1 MEEQKRNVLQLAQF
15 ERAFAALQEAIDTD
29 DGDKKSRDSILLS
42 FVFSFEMA
50 CKSMRSALALLG
62 MNVADYASAIL
73 RGAFQARLFD
83 EPAPGR
89 SCARIATMWR
99 TPMTRS
105 APSRSRRTF
114 ATRHRVS
121 TRCCWKNCGSYEHR
135 HAFR

>member
-1 MEEQKRNVLQLAQF
+1 MEEQKRNALQLDQF

-62 MNVADYASAIL
+62 LNVADYASAIL

-83 EPAPGR
+83 EPGAWEKLREDRNNVAHAYVGERAIESAAHVRDEAPR
-89 SCARIATMWR
+89 LYARLLDELR
-99 TPMTRS
+99 
-105 APSRSRRTF
+105 
-114 ATRHRVS
+114 
-121 TRCCWKNCGSYEHR
+121 KL
-135 HAFR
+135 